1 VKELKGKNAVIAG
14 GADGVGRAIALVCAE
29 AGMNVVVADIQE
41 DLGARTAEEVAGHG
55 VRAEFLPVNVADNA
69 AMMALADT
77 VFERYGDVHL
87 LCNNAGVLDVGWTTE
102 TTLEDWEWLLSV
114 NLWGVI
120 NGLLAF
126 LPRMAE
132 QSGESHILNVG
143 SPTCFVPVV
152 GMAPYNAAKHAVAG
166 LTETLRIELA
176 DSDIGVT
183 LFCPAE
189 TDTNIGPNS
198 VKLRQQLLGTTRERP
213 PELAAALTARRT
225 DLKEAQQDAMQ
236 VARVALRAVQD
247 DVPLVFSHPTPRRI
261 EVAQRRFDDIMAAF
275 PQPEATG

>member
-1 VKELKGKNAVIAG
+1 
-14 GADGVGRAIALVCAE
+14 
-29 AGMNVVVADIQE
+29 MNVVVADIQE
-41 DLGARTAEEVAGHG
+41 DLGAKTAEEVAGHG
-55 VRAEFLPVNVADNA
+55 VRAEFLPVNVADHA

-77 VFERYGDVHL
+77 VFDRYGEVHL

-132 QSGESHILNVG
+132 QSGECHILNVG

-166 LTETLRIELA
+166 LTQTLRAELA
-176 DSDIGVT
+176 DTDIGVT

-213 PELAAALTARRT
+213 PELAAALAARRT

-236 VARVALRAVQD
+236 VARVALRAVAGRRTPGLQPPD
-247 DVPLVFSHPTPRRI
+247 ASPDRGRPAPLRRHHVCVPAAGRPRDERTVRQVPSSWLVWYARVHQ
-261 EVAQRRFDDIMAAF
+261 VL
-275 PQPEATG
+275 